1 MTEIP
6 TSVRQYE
13 QTTTQRGTGLTRQRS
28 LPSWF
33 EICSEQLR
41 AASSLPSNWDSY
53 GGYAANSLSLTHAHN
68 FLLRLAKTVGVLQPT
83 IALNASGY
91 ICFEWE
97 TEKWLM
103 TVEINHRGIAGFYYE
118 EGDYEVEGKD
128 SSGEYKTIIQLLTRQ

>member
-6 TSVRQYE
+6 TSVRPYE
-13 QTTTQRGTGLTRQRS
+13 QTTTQHVPGLTRERR

-33 EICSEQLR
+33 EVCSEQLR

-53 GGYAANSLSLTHAHN
+53 GGYAANSLSLTHSHN

-97 TEKWLM
+97 TGKRLI
-103 TVEINHRGIAGFYYE
+103 TVEINHRGVAGFYYE
-118 EGDYEVEGKD
+118 EGDNEEEGKD

>member
-6 TSVRQYE
+6 TSVRPYE
-13 QTTTQRGTGLTRQRS
+13 QTTAQHVPGLTRERS

-33 EICSEQLR
+33 EVCSEQLR

-53 GGYAANSLSLTHAHN
+53 GGYAANSLSLTHSHN

-97 TEKWLM
+97 TGKRLI
-103 TVEINHRGIAGFYYE
+103 TVEINHRGVAGFYYE
-118 EGDYEVEGKD
+118 EGDNEEEGKD

>member
-6 TSVRQYE
+6 TSVRPYE
-13 QTTTQRGTGLTRQRS
+13 QTTAQHVPGLTRERS
-28 LPSWF
+28 MPSWC
-33 EICSEQLR
+33 EVCSEQLR

-53 GGYAANSLSLTHAHN
+53 GGYAANSLSLTHSHN

-97 TEKWLM
+97 TGKRLI
-103 TVEINHRGIAGFYYE
+103 TVEINHRGVAGFYYE
-118 EGDYEVEGKD
+118 EGDNEEEGKD